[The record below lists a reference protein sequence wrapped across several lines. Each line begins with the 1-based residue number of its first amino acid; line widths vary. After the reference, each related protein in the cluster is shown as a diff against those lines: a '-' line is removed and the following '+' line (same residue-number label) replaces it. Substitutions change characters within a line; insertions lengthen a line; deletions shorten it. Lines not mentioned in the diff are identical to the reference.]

1 MILPDP
7 DHVAPGPGQP
17 QQHPVRTTAVVIF
30 ATLILLALTVPQALV
45 NWTRNFD
52 PNPLQETVLSF
63 AQWVQTAS
71 RDLRLNAPYVHGRAL
86 FLKLTGKD
94 EG

>member
-17 QQHPVRTTAVVIF
+17 QQHPLRTSAVVIF
-30 ATLILLALTVPQALV
+30 ATLILLALTIPQALV

-71 RDLRLNAPYVHGRAL
+71 RDLGLNAPYVHGRAL

>member
-17 QQHPVRTTAVVIF
+17 LQHPLRTTAIVIF
-30 ATLILLALTVPQALV
+30 AVLSLLAFTIPQALV

-71 RDLRLNAPYVHGRAL
+71 RDLHLNAPYVHGRAL
-86 FLKLTGKD
+86 FLKLTGKE